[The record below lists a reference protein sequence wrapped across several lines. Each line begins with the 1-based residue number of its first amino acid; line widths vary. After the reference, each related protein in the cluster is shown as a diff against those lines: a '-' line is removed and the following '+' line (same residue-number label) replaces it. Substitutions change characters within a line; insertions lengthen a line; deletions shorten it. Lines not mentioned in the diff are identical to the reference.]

1 MPGARRPRRFRVKRG
16 AADCIAA
23 SWLENAGRI
32 LARSAQRVKAI
43 ICGVI
48 TSLVDN

>member
-1 MPGARRPRRFRVKRG
+1 VPQIAL
-16 AADCIAA
+16 AA

-43 ICGVI
+43 ISGDI
-48 TSLVDN
+48 GSAPL